1 LTELE
6 QLLARAA
13 ILREQ
18 DPEGLELPSVVN
30 AINVIRAAEAPDSFE
45 AWKRSLE
52 SDEGAKRVPIV
63 QQLPSGPRRGRPPR
77 HG

>member
-1 LTELE
+1 MTELE

-45 AWKRSLE
+45 EWKRRME
-52 SDEGAKRVPIV
+52 SGEDTKRVPIV
-63 QQLPSGPRRGRPPR
+63 QQLPNGPRRGRPPR